1 MFDLFWEL
9 GQQRNASDIGDI
21 TEQSIRKVV
30 DVNGEVEALRG
41 AVNKL
46 MLINRALWEII
57 AEEKGLDDKYLMDKV
72 NEIDLRDGTL
82 DGKLVTAIM
91 LCPSCGRTLFK
102 GHDKCL
108 YCGST
113 DTTTDPFYKINT
125 DTYDTA
131 R

>member
-30 DVNGEVEALRG
+30 DVNGEIEALRG

-72 NEIDLRDGTL
+72 N
-82 DGKLVTAIM
+82 
-91 LCPSCGRTLFK
+91 
-102 GHDKCL
+102 
-108 YCGST
+108 
-113 DTTTDPFYKINT
+113 
-125 DTYDTA
+125 
-131 R
+131 

>member
-1 MFDLFWEL
+1 VFDLFWEL
-9 GQQRNASDIGDI
+9 GQQRNTSDIGDI

-30 DVNGEVEALRG
+30 DVNGEVLALRG

-57 AEEKGLDDKYLMDKV
+57 AEEKGLEDKYLMDKV

-91 LCPSCGRTLFK
+91 LCPSCERTLFK

-113 DTTTDPFYKINT
+113 DTATDPFYKIDT
-125 DTYDTA
+125 DPYDKT

>member
-1 MFDLFWEL
+1 VFDLFWEL
-9 GQQRNASDIGDI
+9 GQQRNTSDIGDI

-30 DVNGEVEALRG
+30 DVNGEVLALRG

-57 AEEKGLDDKYLMDKV
+57 AEEKGLEDKYLMDKV

-91 LCPSCGRTLFK
+91 LCPSCERTLFK

-113 DTTTDPFYKINT
+113 DTATDPFYKIDT
-125 DTYDTA
+125 DTFDTA

>member
-9 GQQRNASDIGDI
+9 GQQRTTQDVGSII
-21 TEQSIRKVV
+21 EQAREKVE
-30 DVNGEVEALRG
+30 DVNGEVRALRG

-46 MLINRALWEII
+46 LLINRALWEII

-72 NEIDLRDGTL
+72 NEIDLRDGTH

-91 LCPSCGRTLFK
+91 LCPSCERTLFK

-113 DTTTDPFYKINT
+113 DTATDPFYRIDT
-125 DTYDTA
+125 DPSDTA

>member
-9 GQQRNASDIGDI
+9 GQQRTTPDVGSII
-21 TEQSIRKVV
+21 EQARKKVE
-30 DVNGEVEALRG
+30 DVNGEVRALRG

-46 MLINRALWEII
+46 LLINRALWEIM

-72 NEIDLRDGTL
+72 NEIDLRDGTH

-91 LCPSCGRTLFK
+91 LCPSCERTLFK

-113 DTTTDPFYKINT
+113 DTATDPFYRIDT
-125 DTYDTA
+125 DPSDTA
-131 R
+131 P

>member
-9 GQQRNASDIGDI
+9 GQQRTTPDAGIT
-21 TEQSIRKVV
+21 TEQTIRKVQ
-30 DVNGEVEALRG
+30 DVSGEVKALRG

-57 AEEKGLDDKYLMDKV
+57 AEEKELDDKYLMDKV

-102 GHDKCL
+102 EHDKCL
-108 YCGST
+108 YCGSM
-113 DTTTDPFYKINT
+113 DTTTDPFYKIDT
-125 DTYDTA
+125 DSCDTT

>member
-1 MFDLFWEL
+1 VYDLFWEL
-9 GQQRNASDIGDI
+9 GQQRTIPDVGSII
-21 TEQSIRKVV
+21 EQARKKVE
-30 DVNGEVEALRG
+30 DVSGEVKALRG

-72 NEIDLRDGTL
+72 NEIDLRDGTH

-91 LCPSCGRTLFK
+91 LCPSCERTLFK

-113 DTTTDPFYKINT
+113 DTATDPFYKI
-125 DTYDTA
+125 DPDPSDTA

>member
-1 MFDLFWEL
+1 VFDLFWEL
-9 GQQRNASDIGDI
+9 GQQRTTQDVGSII
-21 TEQSIRKVV
+21 EQAREKVE
-30 DVNGEVEALRG
+30 DVNGEVRALRG

-46 MLINRALWEII
+46 LLINRALWEII

-72 NEIDLRDGTL
+72 NEIDLRDGTH

-91 LCPSCGRTLFK
+91 LCPSCERTLFK

-113 DTTTDPFYKINT
+113 DTATDPFYRIDT
-125 DTYDTA
+125 DPSDTA